1 MTARAAR
8 ATMPFDTISEFPTL
22 AHITVSCV
30 INDTPQR
37 PRRGGHMRTRSAG
50 NGDLD
55 FEVVKRGH
63 SRTAS
68 FDHAG
73 NVSQTC
79 AMMDD
84 TFPDTQHHRHHH
96 HHHHRLPF
104 SGTSPTPSNFGVS
117 PLSASPV
124 DAAEGTR
131 WSEDGTTLKK
141 GPRISPVSVLMIPAL
156 DLSVDISFDDEMDV
170 GNCGSAMDTDG
181 GNGGGYASYPQNTK
195 SPKFESSPGFRFGTR
210 TTNTTGGPSLHLG
223 SDSFKQDADAAA
235 TPKGARLNAPTNGF
249 GTPAGDANKIDSGFK
264 NGFGA
269 IPPTPVRPRRLD
281 EDDDDDDDGEPL
293 KAFGSQFQVEHDS
306 SEVRPPGLSQIEGTL
321 FAHTQLTLFL
331 HTTAVP
337 HSSREIKIDGPR
349 HRRRLGAFK

>member
-1 MTARAAR
+1 
-8 ATMPFDTISEFPTL
+8 
-22 AHITVSCV
+22 
-30 INDTPQR
+30 
-37 PRRGGHMRTRSAG
+37 
-50 NGDLD
+50 
-55 FEVVKRGH
+55 
-63 SRTAS
+63 
-68 FDHAG
+68 
-73 NVSQTC
+73 
-79 AMMDD
+79 
-84 TFPDTQHHRHHH
+84 
-96 HHHHRLPF
+96 
-104 SGTSPTPSNFGVS
+104 
-117 PLSASPV
+117 
-124 DAAEGTR
+124 
-131 WSEDGTTLKK
+131 
-141 GPRISPVSVLMIPAL
+141 MIPAL

-321 FAHTQLTLFL
+321 FAHTQLTLFV